1 MLHGSEYIAPP
12 SMRLFEGKHQEVTN
26 AENMEDHA
34 SRERVLC
41 WIAKQIAIDG
51 EHERWITNMPIT
63 ITKGTLTF
71 PAKVLWDF
79 IRAQLLP
86 TANDNTFSHPLLH
99 L

>member
-12 SMRLFEGKHQEVTN
+12 SMGLCEGKHQEVTN

-51 EHERWITNMPIT
+51 ENASWFTIMPLT
-63 ITKGTLTF
+63 IAKDTLTF
-71 PAKVLWDF
+71 LAKV
-79 IRAQLLP
+79 
-86 TANDNTFSHPLLH
+86 
-99 L
+99 